1 MKNPALITAI
11 TSILVAVVAA
21 LSAAA
26 SQRAAS
32 RASSQTS
39 RLDMEREAY
48 ERARAYDTETIRRQD
63 VEIDELR
70 SEIRDLRGQNTDLR
84 RRVFMLEHVGPIK
97 INFQG
102 DADDGAEPLPDARG
116 ITSGRGD
123 HAGGSSP
130 EPG

>member
-11 TSILVAVVAA
+11 ASIIVALVAA
-21 LSAAA
+21 LSARA
-26 SQRAAS
+26 SQRSAAK
-32 RASSQTS
+32 ASTTTS

-70 SEIRDLRGQNTDLR
+70 AEIRDLRSQNRDLR
-84 RRVFMLEHVGPIK
+84 QRVFMLEHVGPIK

-102 DADDGAEPLPDARG
+102 DVENDGAEFELDAEHG
-116 ITSGRGD
+116 DGSGSRDGP
-123 HAGGSSP
+123 AGAG
-130 EPG
+130 